1 MIISDKL
8 LNELVSLDENIQFI
22 IDNNKNVNNIQLEGF
37 LRNLEKRR
45 YNILSQIKL
54 YNKTV
59 EYKTDRIQNISDE
72 YKAEISDD
80 VLKIYIPEPMPSYKN
95 LKTHAF
101 KNILLNIAEITKPYA
116 NMFTETV
123 FIYIKI
129 FDNIKGWDIDNK
141 SIKPISDALISSG
154 VIQDDNIDKM
164 FYCVKGEFSE
174 IPHTEV
180 YILDANNSIK
190 ILENS
195 VSWKCPFFDLKKS

>member
-8 LNELVSLDENIQFI
+8 LNELVSLEENIHLLVE
-22 IDNNKNVNNIQLEGF
+22 NNKNINDIQLEAF

-45 YNILSQIKL
+45 YNILTQIKL

-59 EYKTDRIQNISDE
+59 EYKTERIKNISDE
-72 YKAEISDD
+72 YKAEVKDNI
-80 VLKIYIPEPMPSYKN
+80 LKIYIPEPMPSYKN

-101 KNILLNIAEITKPYA
+101 KNILLNIAEITKPYV

-190 ILENS
+190 IFENS
-195 VSWKCPFFDLKKS
+195 VS

>member
-1 MIISDKL
+1 MLEVTIR
-8 LNELVSLDENIQFI
+8 VFI
-22 IDNNKNVNNIQLEGF
+22 ERLHI
-37 LRNLEKRR
+37 
-45 YNILSQIKL
+45 
-54 YNKTV
+54 
-59 EYKTDRIQNISDE
+59 
-72 YKAEISDD
+72 
-80 VLKIYIPEPMPSYKN
+80 LKIYIPEPMPSYKN

-116 NMFTETV
+116 NMFTERV

-190 ILENS
+190 IFENS
-195 VSWKCPFFDLKKS
+195 VS

>member
-8 LNELVSLDENIQFI
+8 LNELVSLEENIHLLVE
-22 IDNNKNVNNIQLEGF
+22 NNKNINDIQVEAF

-45 YNILSQIKL
+45 YNILTQIKL

-59 EYKTDRIQNISDE
+59 EYKTERIKNISDE
-72 YKAEISDD
+72 YKAEVKDNI
-80 VLKIYIPEPMPSYKN
+80 LKIYIPEPMPSYKN

-116 NMFTETV
+116 NMFTERV

-180 YILDANNSIK
+180 YISDAQNSIK

-195 VSWKCPFFDLKKS
+195 VS

>member
-8 LNELVSLDENIQFI
+8 LNELVSLEENIQSI
-22 IDNNKNVNNIQLEGF
+22 IDNNKNINNLQLEAF

-59 EYKTDRIQNISDE
+59 EYKTERIQNISDE

-80 VLKIYIPEPMPSYKN
+80 ILKIYIPEPMPSYKN

-101 KNILLNIAEITKPYA
+101 KNILLNTAEITKPYT
-116 NMFTETV
+116 NLFKDKV
-123 FIYIKI
+123 LICIKI

-141 SIKPISDALISSG
+141 FIKPISDALILSG

-180 YILDANNSIK
+180 YITDAKNSMK
-190 ILENS
+190 IIEKY
-195 VSWKCPFFDLKKS
+195 VS

>member
-8 LNELVSLDENIQFI
+8 LNELVSLEENIHLLVE
-22 IDNNKNVNNIQLEGF
+22 NNKNINDIQLEAF

-45 YNILSQIKL
+45 YNILTQIKL

-59 EYKTDRIQNISDE
+59 EYKTERIKNISDE
-72 YKAEISDD
+72 YKAEVKDNI
-80 VLKIYIPEPMPSYKN
+80 LKIYIPEPMPSYKN

-195 VSWKCPFFDLKKS
+195 VS

>member
-8 LNELVSLDENIQFI
+8 LNELVSLEKNIHLI
-22 IDNNKNVNNIQLEGF
+22 VENNKNINDIQLEAF

-45 YNILSQIKL
+45 YNILTQIKL

-59 EYKTDRIQNISDE
+59 EYKTERIKNISDE
-72 YKAEISDD
+72 YKAEVKGNI
-80 VLKIYIPEPMPSYKN
+80 LKIYIPEPMPSYKN

-101 KNILLNIAEITKPYA
+101 KNILLNIVEITKPYV
-116 NMFTETV
+116 NMFTEGV

-195 VSWKCPFFDLKKS
+195 VS

>member
-8 LNELVSLDENIQFI
+8 LNELVSLEENIHLLVE
-22 IDNNKNVNNIQLEGF
+22 NNKNINDIQVEAF

-45 YNILSQIKL
+45 YNILTQIKL

-59 EYKTDRIQNISDE
+59 EYKTERIKNISDE
-72 YKAEISDD
+72 YKAEVKDNI
-80 VLKIYIPEPMPSYKN
+80 LKIYIPEPMPSYKN

-116 NMFTETV
+116 NMFTERV

-180 YILDANNSIK
+180 YISNAKNSIK

-195 VSWKCPFFDLKKS
+195 VS

>member
-45 YNILSQIKL
+45 YNILTQIKL

-59 EYKTDRIQNISDE
+59 EYKTERIKNISDE
-72 YKAEISDD
+72 YKAEVKDNI
-80 VLKIYIPEPMPSYKN
+80 LKIYIPEPMPSYKN

-116 NMFTETV
+116 NMFTERV

-180 YILDANNSIK
+180 YISNAKNSIK

-195 VSWKCPFFDLKKS
+195 VS

>member
-8 LNELVSLDENIQFI
+8 LNELVSLEENIHLLVE
-22 IDNNKNVNNIQLEGF
+22 NNKNINDIQLEAF

-45 YNILSQIKL
+45 YNILTQIKL

-59 EYKTDRIQNISDE
+59 EYKTERIKNISDE
-72 YKAEISDD
+72 YKAEVKDNI
-80 VLKIYIPEPMPSYKN
+80 LNIYIPEPMPSYKN

-101 KNILLNIAEITKPYA
+101 KNILLNIAEITKPYV
-116 NMFTETV
+116 NMFTEGV

-164 FYCVKGEFSE
+164 FYCVKGEFSK

-180 YILDANNSIK
+180 YISDAKNSIK

-195 VSWKCPFFDLKKS
+195 VS

>member
-8 LNELVSLDENIQFI
+8 LNELVGLEENIQSI
-22 IDNNKNVNNIQLEGF
+22 IDNKNINNLQLEAF

-59 EYKTDRIQNISDE
+59 EYRTERIQNISDE
-72 YKAEISDD
+72 YKAEVSDD

-101 KNILLNIAEITKPYA
+101 KNILLNTAEITKPYT
-116 NMFTETV
+116 NLFKNKV
-123 FIYIKI
+123 LICIKI

-141 SIKPISDALISSG
+141 FIKPISDALILSG

-174 IPHTEV
+174 FPHTEV
-180 YILDANNSIK
+180 YITDAKNSMK
-190 ILENS
+190 IIEKY
-195 VSWKCPFFDLKKS
+195 VS

>member
-8 LNELVSLDENIQFI
+8 LNELVSLEENIHLLVE
-22 IDNNKNVNNIQLEGF
+22 NNKNINDIQVEAF

-45 YNILSQIKL
+45 YNILTQIKL

-59 EYKTDRIQNISDE
+59 EYKTERIKNISDE
-72 YKAEISDD
+72 YKAEVKDNI
-80 VLKIYIPEPMPSYKN
+80 LKIYIPEPMPSYKN

-101 KNILLNIAEITKPYA
+101 KNILLNIGKITKPYA
-116 NMFTETV
+116 NMFTEGV

-180 YILDANNSIK
+180 YISDAKNSIK

-195 VSWKCPFFDLKKS
+195 VS

>member
-8 LNELVSLDENIQFI
+8 LNELVSLEENIHLLVE
-22 IDNNKNVNNIQLEGF
+22 NNKNINDIQLEAF

-45 YNILSQIKL
+45 YNILTQIKL

-59 EYKTDRIQNISDE
+59 EYKTERIKNISDE
-72 YKAEISDD
+72 YKAEVKDNI
-80 VLKIYIPEPMPSYKN
+80 LKIYIPEPMPSYKN

-116 NMFTETV
+116 NMFTEGV

-180 YILDANNSIK
+180 YISDAKNSIK

-195 VSWKCPFFDLKKS
+195 VS

>member
-1 MIISDKL
+1 MIISDKKKKK
-8 LNELVSLDENIQFI
+8 LVSLEENIHLLVE
-22 IDNNKNVNNIQLEGF
+22 NNKNINDIQLEAF

-45 YNILSQIKL
+45 YNILTQIKL

-59 EYKTDRIQNISDE
+59 EYKTERIKNISDE
-72 YKAEISDD
+72 YKAEVKDNI
-80 VLKIYIPEPMPSYKN
+80 LKIYIPEPMPSYRN

-190 ILENS
+190 IFENS
-195 VSWKCPFFDLKKS
+195 VS

>member
-8 LNELVSLDENIQFI
+8 LNELVSLEENIHLLVE
-22 IDNNKNVNNIQLEGF
+22 NNKNINDIQLEAF

-45 YNILSQIKL
+45 YNILTQIKL

-59 EYKTDRIQNISDE
+59 EYKTERIKNISDE
-72 YKAEISDD
+72 YKAEVKDNI
-80 VLKIYIPEPMPSYKN
+80 LKIYIPEPMPSYKN

-101 KNILLNIAEITKPYA
+101 KNILLNIAEITKPYV
-116 NMFTETV
+116 NMFTEGV

-180 YILDANNSIK
+180 YISDAKNSIK

-195 VSWKCPFFDLKKS
+195 VS

>member
-8 LNELVSLDENIQFI
+8 LNELVSLEENIHLLVE
-22 IDNNKNVNNIQLEGF
+22 NNKNINDIQLEAF

-45 YNILSQIKL
+45 YNILTQIKL

-59 EYKTDRIQNISDE
+59 EYKTERIKNISDE
-72 YKAEISDD
+72 YKAEVKGNI
-80 VLKIYIPEPMPSYKN
+80 LKIYIPEPMPSYKN

-116 NMFTETV
+116 NMFTEGV

-180 YILDANNSIK
+180 YISDAKNSIK
-190 ILENS
+190 IFENS
-195 VSWKCPFFDLKKS
+195 VS

>member
-8 LNELVSLDENIQFI
+8 LNELVSLEENIHLLVE
-22 IDNNKNVNNIQLEGF
+22 NNKNINDIQLEAF

-45 YNILSQIKL
+45 YNILTEIKL

-59 EYKTDRIQNISDE
+59 EYKTERIKNISDE
-72 YKAEISDD
+72 YKAEVKDNI
-80 VLKIYIPEPMPSYKN
+80 LKIYIPEPMPSYKN

-180 YILDANNSIK
+180 YISDAKNSIK

-195 VSWKCPFFDLKKS
+195 VS

>member
-8 LNELVSLDENIQFI
+8 LNELVSLEENIHLLVE
-22 IDNNKNVNNIQLEGF
+22 NNKNINDIQVEAF

-45 YNILSQIKL
+45 YNILTQIKL

-59 EYKTDRIQNISDE
+59 EYKTERIKNISDE
-72 YKAEISDD
+72 YKAEVKDNI
-80 VLKIYIPEPMPSYKN
+80 LKIYIPEPMPSYKN

-116 NMFTETV
+116 NMFTEGV

-141 SIKPISDALISSG
+141 SIKPISDALISSC

-180 YILDANNSIK
+180 YISDAQNSIK

-195 VSWKCPFFDLKKS
+195 VS